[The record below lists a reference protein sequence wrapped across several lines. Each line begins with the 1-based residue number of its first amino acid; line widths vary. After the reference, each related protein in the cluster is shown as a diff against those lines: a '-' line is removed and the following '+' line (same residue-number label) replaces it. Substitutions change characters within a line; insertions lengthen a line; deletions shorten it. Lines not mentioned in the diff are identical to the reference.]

1 MRLNNNQR
9 STSDK
14 KRGFTLMEMLVYI
27 GVLSIIVLALSF
39 FIVWSINSTNKARTM
54 REALYNTRR
63 AIEIMT
69 YEIREA
75 KSISSDST
83 TAHLYLENATTTE
96 FYLCDT
102 ASTTICQRKGSGEP
116 ILLTSDK
123 VEVKKLEFKQIATST
138 TTPSVQIV
146 LTIDYKN
153 PSGIPEYQASVS
165 ATTTVSLRSYQ

>member
-1 MRLNNNQR
+1 MHSNKN
-9 STSDK
+9 K
-14 KRGFTLMEMLVYI
+14 KEKTGNEKGFTLMEMLVYI
-27 GVLSIIVLALSF
+27 GVLSILILALSF

-75 KSISSDST
+75 KIISPNST
-83 TAHLYLENATTTE
+83 TTHLYLENTTTTE

-102 ASTTICQRKGSGEP
+102 ASTTICQKKGSGEP

-123 VEVKKLEFKQIATST
+123 VEVKKLEFKQIATNT
-138 TTPSVQIV
+138 TTPSVQIS
-146 LTIDYKN
+146 LTVSYKN
-153 PSGIPEYQASVS
+153 PSNVPEYQTSVD
-165 ATTTVSLRSYQ
+165 ATTTVSIRGY